1 MEVEAVALEADGPTG
16 AGLEIVQ
23 SGEAASEARR
33 GPKSCSSHFK
43 GVTKHRRTGR
53 WVLAPVA
60 CSQRLLNC
68 QIPNKLPKLI
78 WDGVRGWL
86 R

>member
-1 MEVEAVALEADGPTG
+1 MEVEAVASEAKEPT
-16 AGLEIVQ
+16 GLEIGQ

-53 WVLAPVA
+53 WAW
-60 CSQRLLNC
+60 
-68 QIPNKLPKLI
+68 LPWI
-78 WDGVRGWL
+78 SHQD
-86 R
+86 